1 LLHVSSQTENYVED
15 EPYQVL
21 LSFLTLPLS
30 TRGVVSFLIGTAVA
44 VLMLVIAWRV
54 LR

>member
-1 LLHVSSQTENYVED
+1 LPHVNSQTENYVAGELN
-15 EPYQVL
+15 QVL

-30 TRGVVSFLIGTAVA
+30 TSGAVSFLIGTAVA
-44 VLMLVIAWRV
+44 VLLLFIAWRV